1 MEPQGAQFYTDPTF
15 WVAVAFFIFV
25 GLMLYLRLPGMIAKA
40 LDKRAEKIKSQLEE
54 ARALKE
60 EAQGILAQMR
70 RKHRDAKKEAKDIM
84 ALAKE
89 EAELFAKEAEKN
101 MEAAVERQVKASEE
115 KIAQAEANAVREVKG
130 AAADAAVRAAGTL
143 LEEQLKR
150 GKNKP
155 LADQAIKKLDKRL
168 N

>member
-1 MEPQGAQFYTDPTF
+1 MEPQAAHFYTDPAF

-25 GLMLYLRLPGMIAKA
+25 GIMLYLRLPGMIAKA
-40 LDKRAEKIKSQLEE
+40 LDRRAEKIKSQLEE

-60 EAQGILAQMR
+60 ETQGILAQVQ

-84 ALAKE
+84 ALARD

-101 MEAAVERQVKASEE
+101 MNAALKRQMKASEE
-115 KIAQAEANAVREVKG
+115 KIAQAEANAVREVKA
-130 AAADAAVRAAGTL
+130 AAADAAVRATATL
-143 LEEQLKR
+143 LEEQLKK